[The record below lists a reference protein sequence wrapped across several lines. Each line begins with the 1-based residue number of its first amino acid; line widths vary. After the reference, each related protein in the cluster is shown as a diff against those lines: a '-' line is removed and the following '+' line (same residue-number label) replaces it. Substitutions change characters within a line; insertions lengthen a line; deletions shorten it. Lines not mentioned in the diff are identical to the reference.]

1 MRKPSKLSAA
11 SLALLA
17 QPFDWDFMSMQ
28 KASQPAS
35 QPASKRA
42 ESAPEARVVS
52 VALHGSPTL
61 SLPLRKLPVHLRS
74 AQGPPSFLT
83 TFGYNSGA
91 LLEASVRA
99 Q

>member
-11 SLALLA
+11 NLALLA

-28 KASQPAS
+28 KVSQPAS

-42 ESAPEARVVS
+42 ESAPACVVK
-52 VALHGSPTL
+52 VALHGRPTL
-61 SLPLRKLPVHLRS
+61 TLPLIQPSLHLRS
-74 AQGPPSFLT
+74 AQGPKSFMATL
-83 TFGYNSGA
+83 GVNSGA
-91 LLEASVRA
+91 LPQASVRA